1 MTHAVVVAVL
11 GGIRRKN
18 IMPTKVAMLTKQD
31 VPTLSQ
37 ISGMWADVMQK
48 GLEADNNQNDA
59 EWWLEHQKEIVFT
72 FKVLAGLGLTYQR
85 GKTKDGKLLWVLS
98 NSMKRLHRYGW
109 QHYRYRSA
117 RDKHLQKDLAFQ
129 YALLDDM
136 E

>member
-1 MTHAVVVAVL
+1 M
-11 GGIRRKN
+11 
-18 IMPTKVAMLTKQD
+18 M
-31 VPTLSQ
+31 Q
-37 ISGMWADVMQK
+37 ISGVWADIMQK

-59 EWWLEHQKEIVFT
+59 DWWLEHQKEIAFT

-85 GKTKDGKLLWVLS
+85 GKTKDGKVLWVLS

-129 YALLDDM
+129 YALLD
-136 E
+136 EIE